1 MMSATVSVWV
11 PLAVAGVGLV
21 STFGAWF
28 LTRWADRRDRREQ
41 WQHDDSLRWQQ
52 DRQHAYAGLMAALDE
67 WDREFSSVVATFKV
81 DARLNTSTEVD
92 AGALTRLGRAANEA
106 AALVRLMAPEVVS
119 ELAESTIKDRRQ
131 FRTSLALRIVG
142 AKLDNPSDFTEL
154 DARWDQLLKKTDRL
168 REAMRDDLG
177 IESRTRGAV
186 QRKGELPR
194 RARPGSPLRL
204 VHRGDLYAPALGF
217 LPDEPRAIS
226 SAICQ
231 RDPRLPRSPLVSVP
245 VSPRAITWI

>member
-41 WQHDDSLRWQQ
+41 WQRDDSLRWQQ
-52 DRQHAYAGLMAALDE
+52 NRQHAYAGLIAALDE
-67 WDREFSSVVATFKV
+67 RDREFSSVLATFKV
-81 DARLNTSTEVD
+81 DARLNTSTDVD
-92 AGALTRLGRAANEA
+92 AGALTRLDRAANEA
-106 AALVRLMAPEVVS
+106 AALVRLMAPEAVN

-131 FRTSLALRIVG
+131 FRTSLALRIAG

-154 DARWDQLLKKTDRL
+154 DARWDQLFKKTDRM

-177 IESRTRGAV
+177 IESHTRRMV

-194 RARPGSPLRL
+194 RARPGSPFRL
-204 VHRGDLYAPALGF
+204 VHCGDLYAPGSGVV
-217 LPDEPRAIS
+217 PDEPRA
-226 SAICQ
+226 
-231 RDPRLPRSPLVSVP
+231 VP
-245 VSPRAITWI
+245 ASPRAIP